1 MPCFRGPPVKVRHL
15 QRINLVG
22 RFGDPTPND
31 PLVLEPSAL
40 GIAMAIRTGMCPA
53 DRAFDRFFPDELRLV
68 SAQYWTPLLV
78 AIRAAE
84 WFEELHIQTV
94 VDIGS
99 GAGKFCVAAALAS
112 RCHFT
117 GFEQRPRLVA
127 AARDLARVFEVE
139 DRVTFLDGAL
149 GEIPVPEADAYYL
162 YNPFAEN
169 LFGAQD
175 HLDEDV
181 ELSFDRY
188 ARDVAATRDLLVR
201 APVGTHV
208 VVYNGFGDR
217 APLGYDEICADRDL
231 PNPLCMWKKTSS
243 REPDPS
249 SWLLAG

>member
-1 MPCFRGPPVKVRHL
+1 MKVRHL
-15 QRINLVG
+15 KRINLVG

-31 PLVLEPSAL
+31 PLVLEPSAI
-40 GIAMAIRTGMCPA
+40 GVAMAIRTGMCPV

-78 AIRAAE
+78 VMRAAE
-84 WFEELHIQTV
+84 WFEELGVRTV

-117 GFEQRPRLVA
+117 GIEQRARLVTV
-127 AARDLARVFEVE
+127 ARDLARVFDVE
-139 DRVTFLDGAL
+139 DRVTFLDGAF
-149 GEIPVPEADAYYL
+149 GDVPIPEADAYYL
-162 YNPFAEN
+162 YNPFGEN

-188 ARDVAATRDLLVR
+188 ARDVATTRDLLLR
-201 APVGTHV
+201 APVGTYV
-208 VVYNGFGDR
+208 VIYNGFGGQV
-217 APLGYDEICADRDL
+217 PLGYHEIHADHDL
-231 PNPLCMWKKTSS
+231 PNPLTMWKKTTD
-243 REPDPS
+243 REAAPGTLRRAS
-249 SWLLAG
+249 

>member
-1 MPCFRGPPVKVRHL
+1 
-15 QRINLVG
+15 
-22 RFGDPTPND
+22 
-31 PLVLEPSAL
+31 
-40 GIAMAIRTGMCPA
+40 MCPV

-78 AIRAAE
+78 AMRAAE
-84 WFEELHIQTV
+84 WFEEARVRTV

-117 GFEQRPRLVA
+117 GLEQRPRLVA
-127 AARDLARVFEVE
+127 AARDLARVFDVE

-149 GEIPVPEADAYYL
+149 GELQVPEADAYYL
-162 YNPFAEN
+162 YNPFGEN
-169 LFGAQD
+169 LFGPQD

-188 ARDVAATRDLLVR
+188 ARDIATTRELLLC

-208 VVYNGFGDR
+208 VIYNGFGGQV
-217 APLGYDEICADRDL
+217 PLGYHEVHADHDL
-231 PNPLCMWKKTSS
+231 PNPLCMWKKTTA
-243 REPDPS
+243 RDLGPPS
-249 SWLLAG
+249 WPLAG